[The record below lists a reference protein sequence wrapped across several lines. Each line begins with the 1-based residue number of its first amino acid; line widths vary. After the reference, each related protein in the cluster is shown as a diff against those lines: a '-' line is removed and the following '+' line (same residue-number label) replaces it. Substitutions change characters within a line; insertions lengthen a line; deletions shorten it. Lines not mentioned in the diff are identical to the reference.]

1 MAIKRDLEADMPD
14 TAPDEGIVEAVG
26 ARSGGAA
33 IQVTGP
39 QFALKDG
46 DVEWLERVSQAST
59 TI

>member
-46 DVEWLERVSQAST
+46 DVEWLERVS
-59 TI
+59 